1 MLVQTIEK
9 LDLFML
15 FIKTNSHQ
23 AVLLGLFLHPEKP
36 CTLVKAKLAQYH
48 PVLFK
53 MRERAKER
61 GL

>member
-1 MLVQTIEK
+1 MLVQAIKK

-23 AVLLGLFLHPEKP
+23 AFSLGVFVCPEKP
-36 CTLVKAKLAQYH
+36 CTLVMVEVAQLH
-48 PVLFK
+48 SVLIK
-53 MRERAKER
+53 MREGAKER